1 MAREESVKM
10 VTSTGRAVIINDDLE
25 LAKKRALDDALYLA
39 SLQGGAKIDGYSSVD
54 NKTNLR
60 ENLLVRS
67 ASEIIDFNIINEK
80 KTKTHY
86 NITIEAALLFKGQDI
101 KCKENR
107 KVNLSYLKPY
117 FVVSS
122 KVPAWANKLPSIISQ
137 HIFDNLSDLD
147 DIQLMNK
154 TNFLVNPKEQFNKSM
169 SLDYDSIV
177 EKPVIIKNGEFSII
191 PFIKISAANSRLHRF
206 SKELDVEITV
216 NLYKGPNYQKV
227 DNLDYKFTLMLGNET
242 GFPVIDSFYKVP
254 MDKFLNYLRLSV
266 SKFHLRILDQLK
278 CMPLETE
285 IAYTNQQLVAPLG
298 TNQGLNNGTIG
309 IVSNS
314 NPNNSMKDWLVVS
327 VIDSNPDYSILEM
340 LNPNREMSDLDGKI
354 IRFLD

>member
-1 MAREESVKM
+1 
-10 VTSTGRAVIINDDLE
+10 
-25 LAKKRALDDALYLA
+25 
-39 SLQGGAKIDGYSSVD
+39 
-54 NKTNLR
+54 
-60 ENLLVRS
+60 
-67 ASEIIDFNIINEK
+67 
-80 KTKTHY
+80 
-86 NITIEAALLFKGQDI
+86 
-101 KCKENR
+101 
-107 KVNLSYLKPY
+107 
-117 FVVSS
+117 
-122 KVPAWANKLPSIISQ
+122 
-137 HIFDNLSDLD
+137 
-147 DIQLMNK
+147 MNK

-354 IRFLD
+354 INLCEKVLRTLPHYCFYARIDLVINKGHPVLMEIEVIEPSLYFNLKPQSSDLFAKKVSDFFNHQYSR